1 MEKQNDKK
9 PLEKSSHKL
18 VKPHLGR
25 IFLSRLFDIIICSIP
40 TIVLS
45 FLNPIH
51 DWKTFLINIPISQTI
66 LFLYFILIPYFLKGN
81 TLGKLIFNLRLKKE
95 DESKIK
101 LKDIFFREFY
111 FLYIPLLFQIV
122 VQIIMGIIIFTNS
135 KDTDLNFVLKII
147 NSIGYTFLAMWFIYI
162 PLTIYLQ
169 KENISSIDL
178 KLNTRVYYLEKI
190 LVFEKKEVNKKH
202 VHLENE
208 KPGKIDISE
217 IDKIIGEENE

>member
-1 MEKQNDKK
+1 MEKQNNKSHLK
-9 PLEKSSHKL
+9 KSSHKL

-25 IFLSRLFDIIICSIP
+25 IFLSRLFDIIICSVP

-51 DWKTFLINIPISQTI
+51 DWKTFLINISISQVI
-66 LFLYFILIPYFLKGN
+66 LFVYFILVPYFLKGN

-95 DESKIK
+95 DQSKIK
-101 LKDIFFREFY
+101 LKDILFREFY
-111 FLYIPLLFQIV
+111 FLYIPLLFQII

-135 KDTDLNFVLKII
+135 KETDLSFVLRII
-147 NSIGYTFLAMWFIYI
+147 NSIGYTFLAIWFIYI

-169 KENISSIDL
+169 EENISSVDL
-178 KLNTRVYYLEKI
+178 KLNIRVYYLEKI
-190 LVFEKKEVNKKH
+190 LIFEKKEIYKKH
-202 VHLENE
+202 IHLENDR
-208 KPGKIDISE
+208 PGKVDVSE